1 MSYTSPFI
9 LLWCDL
15 ETTGLEVVNG
25 SKKDQVLEGA
35 FIVTDFD
42 LNLYAGIHDVV
53 KLKKSGLERMR
64 ENEYVL
70 NMHKANGLL
79 EDSAKADSDKTL
91 RALEEQAIE
100 LLKTNTT
107 AEKKEVRLAGSG
119 IANFDAEII
128 RELMPELWSWLDYS
142 LVDIGIFRR
151 MSKMFAMKDIVNP
164 TAASYGDTKLHRAW
178 EDTMGHIE
186 EAQKYKEL
194 FRETF

>member
-9 LLWCDL
+9 LLWMDF
-15 ETTGLEVVNG
+15 ETTGLEVVKG
-25 SKKDQVLEGA
+25 CKKDQVLEGA

-70 NMHKANGLL
+70 NMHKKNGLL
-79 EDSAKADSDKTL
+79 QDSAKADSGKTVE
-91 RALEEQAIE
+91 ALEQQAIE

-107 AEKKEVRLAGSG
+107 ANKKEVRLAGSG
-119 IANFDAEII
+119 IAHFDAEIV

-142 LVDIGIFRR
+142 LVDVGIFRR
-151 MSKMFAMKDIVNP
+151 MSKMFAKRDIVNP
-164 TAASYGDTKLHRAW
+164 TAASYGDEKLHRAW
-178 EDTMGHIE
+178 DDTMGHIE
-186 EAQKYKEL
+186 EAKKYAEL

>member
-15 ETTGLEVVNG
+15 ETTGLEVVTG
-25 SKKDQVLEGA
+25 SKEDQILEGA
-35 FIVTDFD
+35 FLTTDFD
-42 LNLYAGIHDVV
+42 LRKYAGFSEVV
-53 KLKKSGLERMR
+53 KLKKSGLERIR
-64 ENEYVL
+64 GNEYVL
-70 NMHKANGLL
+70 DMHKRNGLL
-79 EDSAKADSDKTL
+79 KETAKADSNMTV

-100 LLKTNTT
+100 LIKTSTT

-119 IANFDAEII
+119 IAHFDAEII

-151 MSKMFAMKDIVNP
+151 MSKMFAKRDIVNP
-164 TAASYGDTKLHRAW
+164 TDASYGDKKLHRAW
-178 EDTMGHIE
+178 EDVLGHIE
-186 EAQKYKEL
+186 EANKYKEL